1 MEFKK
6 IQLNGFKSF
15 ADKTNFLI
23 EEGLTGIVGPNG
35 CGKSNIVESLRWV
48 MGETSAKSMRGSGME
63 DVIFSGTSNKTSKN
77 IAEVSIE
84 VENKNNEGPVQYR
97 ELEEISVRRKIEKD
111 KGSKF
116 YINDKEVRARDAQ
129 MFFADLSTGAHSPS
143 MISQGRIGAL
153 VTAKPTDRRAIL
165 EEANKNLQK
174 FLVNEGFNVD
184 FEKCIKNEE
193 IEDFVLNDRIDG
205 VKKYKVNATPTII
218 INDEKFEKSLNYKNL
233 KKALEKLI

>member
-1 MEFKK
+1 MKK
-6 IQLNGFKSF
+6 FFILIVIFLSTISKIS
-15 ADKTNFLI
+15 ADEIKRI
-23 EEGLTGIVGPNG
+23 SVGNVDA
-35 CGKSNIVESLRWV
+35 KITIIAFESL
-48 MGETSAKSMRGSGME
+48 TCSHCANFHK
-63 DVIFSGTSNKTSKN
+63 DVYPQLKKEYLDTGL
-77 IAEVSIE
+77 A
-84 VENKNNEGPVQYR
+84 
-97 ELEEISVRRKIEKD
+97 KIEFRHFPLD
-111 KGSKF
+111 IAAFNASKVSQCK
-116 YINDKEVRARDAQ
+116 NDGDSSILNSLFANQQKWVRGN
-129 MFFADLSTGAHSPS
+129 S
-143 MISQGRIGAL
+143 
-153 VTAKPTDRRAIL
+153 V